1 MLHIIAVMKR
11 VAMDDGTVKND
22 IYYDIVRN
30 APDCEEEEVEIC
42 AEAEA
47 LYFMQME
54 EQDVN
59 DRLLQIR
66 VLGNFRNYDVKEHKN
81 LTAAIARE
89 LSEQD
94 NCAREERRRRLG

>member
-1 MLHIIAVMKR
+1 MSDIVHACYCCLMLHIIAVMEH

-59 DRLLQIR
+59 DRLLQLEFLET
-66 VLGNFRNYDVKEHKN
+66 LG
-81 LTAAIARE
+81 IMM
-89 LSEQD
+89 
-94 NCAREERRRRLG
+94 